1 MKILIV
7 DDSHHIQTQ
16 LRLFLNSGGYTELL
30 FADTALQAFE
40 FLGLDR
46 PDSASDCNGIDLI
59 LLDIIMPEIDGIVS
73 CYKIKNTPHTRQI
86 PVIMVTGDTT
96 TESLQKAFEA
106 GAADYITKPLKKVE
120 LLVRIG
126 AALRLKQEIDARQ
139 AREQELI
146 ELTTLLEE
154 MNKKLQQSNE
164 RLLRMANVDGLTG
177 LANRR
182 YFDKFLC
189 KEWRRA
195 LRLSHPI
202 ALIMIDIDY
211 FKAYNDTYG
220 HLEGDETLKK
230 VAHTLQL
237 PLKRPLDLA
246 ARYGGEEF
254 VVLLPDTDIEGAVNV
269 AKLIHSDMSALRIP
283 HARSQVK
290 DHVTISMG
298 VASEHPTQSSQAEKL
313 IDFAD
318 KALYKAKMAGRD
330 MFLCYNETSYH
341 P

>member
-16 LRLFLNSGGYTELL
+16 LRLFLNSGGYTDLL
-30 FADTALQAFE
+30 FADTALQAFKY
-40 FLGLDR
+40 LGIESSE
-46 PDSASDCNGIDLI
+46 SACKDIDLI

-73 CYKIKNTPHTRQI
+73 CYKIKNSPHTRHI

-106 GAADYITKPLKKVE
+106 GATDYITKPLKKVE

-139 AREQELI
+139 AREQELL

-182 YFDKFLC
+182 YFDEFLA

-202 ALIMIDIDY
+202 SLIMIDIDY

-254 VVLLPDTDIEGAVNV
+254 VVLLPDTDMDGAVNV
-269 AKLIHSDMSALRIP
+269 ATLLHAQIHNLRIP
-283 HARSQVK
+283 HASSQAK
-290 DHVTISMG
+290 DFVTISLG
-298 VASEHPTQSSQAEKL
+298 IASCQPAQSSPPETL
-313 IDFAD
+313 VDFAD
-318 KALYKAKMAGRD
+318 KALYDAKMKGRD
-330 MFLCYNETSYH
+330 MLACSNERA
-341 P
+341 

>member
-16 LRLFLNSGGYTELL
+16 LRLFLNSGGYTELF

-40 FLGLDR
+40 YLGLERSD
-46 PDSASDCNGIDLI
+46 SDCNGIDLI

-73 CYKIKNTPHTRQI
+73 CYKIKNTPHTRHI

-106 GAADYITKPLKKVE
+106 GATDYITKPLKKVE

-182 YFDKFLC
+182 YFDEFLA

-195 LRLSHPI
+195 LRLSHPVS
-202 ALIMIDIDY
+202 LLMIDIDY

-230 VAHTLQL
+230 VARTLQL

-254 VVLLPDTDIEGAVNV
+254 VVLLPDTDMDGAVNI
-269 AKLIHSDMSALRIP
+269 AKLIHAQVSALRIP
-283 HARSQVK
+283 HTRSQAK
-290 DHVTISMG
+290 DYVTISLG
-298 VASEHPTQSSQAEKL
+298 VASCQPAKTSQPEIIVGL
-313 IDFAD
+313 AD
-318 KALYKAKMAGRD
+318 NALYKAKMEGRNT
-330 MFLCYNETSYH
+330 FRCYAAT